1 MCFSLPKLF
10 SILEQFKN
18 NIMVKDIKT
27 ELVSID
33 DLDTTCSIINALD
46 MCEAL
51 DFTTVNSFEK
61 RCLSLMYIEYG
72 ECNFE
77 RKSDWM
83 RFVNKLNSYD
93 DTPLKRMIV
102 GDKKSSDWGGAI
114 ISKEDIQYSE
124 DGFRVDFKE
133 PTPLVLEIVGDYYV
147 VAYVNSL
154 RGKTTWEWYHRRN
167 GHEDLGNYAGIC
179 EVFIYDVE
187 ILS

>member
-1 MCFSLPKLF
+1 
-10 SILEQFKN
+10 
-18 NIMVKDIKT
+18 MVKDIQTKLVPID
-27 ELVSID
+27 ELE
-33 DLDTTCSIINALD
+33 TTCSIINALD

-51 DFTTVNSFEK
+51 RFTTVNSFEK

-72 ECNFE
+72 EIGFE

-102 GDKKSSDWGGAI
+102 GDKKSLDWGGAI

-133 PTPLVLEIVGDYYV
+133 PTPLILETVGDNYV

-154 RGKTTWEWYHRRN
+154 RGKTTWEWYHRRK

-187 ILS
+187 ILN